1 MEHLAAQL
9 RIGGVHRNVDRR
21 QLKINDTLDV
31 MLFHVGQ
38 RHIVSLK
45 EGKTGIIVLKI
56 KGFAHARRHLVN
68 ETENAF
74 VAAGLVIAHKSV
86 LKGDAKILV
95 LIFYF
100 QLPLLAVCLFHQHD
114 HAFAVYIIFIIK
126 DIFHFISIDRK

>member
-38 RHIVSLK
+38 RHIVSLE

-56 KGFAHARRHLVN
+56 EGFPHAR
-68 ETENAF
+68 
-74 VAAGLVIAHKSV
+74 AASG
-86 LKGDAKILV
+86 
-95 LIFYF
+95 
-100 QLPLLAVCLFHQHD
+100 
-114 HAFAVYIIFIIK
+114 
-126 DIFHFISIDRK
+126 R

>member
-1 MEHLAAQL
+1 MQHLTAQL
-9 RIGGVHRNVDRR
+9 RIGRVHGNIDRC
-21 QLKINDTLDV
+21 QLKINDTLNV
-31 MLFHVGQ
+31 VFLHVGQ

-86 LKGDAKILV
+86 LKGNAQILV

-100 QLPLLAVCLFHQHD
+100 QLPLLTVCLFHQHD